1 MLYIDNDMTGMICL
15 FDQLD
20 TQISITP
27 KGTQYCNQPFIA
39 IYIVLRCITLQ
50 LNVSIELG

>member
-27 KGTQYCNQPFIA
+27 KGTQYCNQPFL